1 MPKVKITK
9 APSGVTG
16 SQADYGLVRRLS
28 VSSTNESERTVKNT
42 MTELKGKDK
51 AKAKIEV
58 EDGET
63 VLGDINRDGY
73 IELFEFKG
81 KRHSEG
87 GMAVDIPEGSFIFS
101 DTNKLKIRDKDVLKE
116 YFGLNYKNG
125 GYTPAEISKKY
136 QINEYIDTLKNVDL
150 DELTKRTAN
159 EMLKNNMQ
167 KLGILAFLQEAMKGF
182 PDGLPDIAQLAFQQL
197 NVSPEELMPQQQP
210 SPEEMQMMMAQQQGQ
225 APQQM
230 MQAPPEMMGPPPQ
243 DMAMDMGQ
251 SVEQPMMMGRYGGT
265 LPMYQTAG
273 TVKPLLTE
281 TVKSNYKPGNFSDFS
296 TWQDMES
303 WANQSEAHRTAILK
317 TNQAFDAILKGDY
330 NTALKLSDDINS
342 TDIENSWGWLG
353 WSDQDEVDNM
363 AGNIKDE
370 IAKKIK
376 QNLISEVST
385 VVNAFDQPTYDN
397 LVNTYRNKINN
408 SSGEKQNLYIQE
420 LEQIK
425 KAYNY
430 LKNSDNKFYNE
441 LVATDYADHLVSTYK
456 KMFPQT
462 SKFKNIQYLLNEN
475 RPVFEEPGV
484 FDNFTGGSNTYST
497 DDYLKLLSGKSSGIN
512 VGRTS
517 DINISL
523 GGKKY
528 QWSASDKAY
537 FTYNSNTRDYTDKV
551 KDQNIISKL
560 DNQRLSGEKPAA
572 SSSQT
577 NPANITTS
585 SKPGVYTYGGFKYK
599 VENGKWYKFINGKY
613 IMLKE
618 GVLKDRYNVLDNY
631 AKYQGTVPA
640 AQTPRATNNNNRSSQ
655 PQFTSED
662 EIDY

>member
-81 KRHSEG
+81 KRHSQG

-116 YFGLNYKNG
+116 YFGLNYKSG
-125 GYTPAEISKKY
+125 GYTPAEISKRY
-136 QINEYIDTLKNVDL
+136 QINEYIDTLKNVDA

-167 KLGILAFLQEAMKGF
+167 KLGVLAFLQEAMKGF
-182 PDGLPDIAQLAFQQL
+182 PDGLPDIAQLAFEQL

-210 SPEEMQMMMAQQQGQ
+210 SPEEMQMMAQQQGQ
-225 APQQM
+225 APQEM

-251 SVEQPMMMGRYGGT
+251 SAEQPMMMGRYGGT

-273 TVKPLLTE
+273 TVKPLISE
-281 TVKSNYKPGNFSDFS
+281 TVKSNYKPGHFSDFS
-296 TWQDMES
+296 TWQDMEE
-303 WANQSEAHRTAILK
+303 WAKKSSFHENAISK
-317 TNQAFDAILKGDY
+317 TNMAFDAILKGDY
-330 NTALKLSDDINS
+330 NTALKLSDDVYN
-342 TDIENSWGWLG
+342 TDIKNSWGWLG
-353 WSDQDEVDNM
+353 WSEQDEVDNM

-370 IAKKIK
+370 IAK
-376 QNLISEVST
+376 
-385 VVNAFDQPTYDN
+385 
-397 LVNTYRNKINN
+397 R
-408 SSGEKQNLYIQE
+408 
-420 LEQIK
+420 
-425 KAYNY
+425 
-430 LKNSDNKFYNE
+430 LKNE
-441 LVATDYADHLVSTYK
+441 IALEVE
-456 KMFPQT
+456 
-462 SKFKNIQYLLNEN
+462 KFKNDFGDKKFNNLIAAYKKLINDPNISSERQQTLLDKVDGLNATYTYFKNAADSENASVFATKLITSYNNMFKNNQITDYQYLTNPNLTGHADQMWSMG
-475 RPVFEEPGV
+475 PGTLPRTE
-484 FDNFTGGSNTYST
+484 FST
-497 DDYLKLLSGKSSGIN
+497 DDYLKLLSGKSSGTNFDNAGGQIITLN
-512 VGRTS
+512 
-517 DINISL
+517 
-523 GGKKY
+523 GKKY
-528 QWSASDKAY
+528 QWSVDDRAY
-537 FTYNSNTRDYTDKV
+537 FSYNSTQNRYVDKV
-551 KDQNIISKL
+551 KDQNLISKL
-560 DNQRLSGEKPAA
+560 DAERSGKKPAT

-577 NPANITTS
+577 DPANITTS
-585 SKPGVYTYGGFKYK
+585 AKPGIYEYGGFKYK
-599 VENGKWYKFINGKY
+599 VQDGKWYKFINGKY

-618 GVLKDRYNVLDNY
+618 GILKDRYDTLDTY
-631 AKYQGTVPA
+631 AKYKGTVPA
-640 AQTPRATNNNNRSSQ
+640 AQTPRATNTNNRPSQ
-655 PQFTSED
+655 PRFTDESELQF
-662 EIDY
+662 